1 MRNFY
6 TYVGPGNQRLH
17 GFERQYK
24 KARLRKQGF
33 TTKGEAEAELRRM
46 MDDVDATE
54 RGEVRTK
61 PTTAQEALNI
71 YKRNLEVRAKD
82 KDYQYGHNVR
92 SNCKV
97 LQEFVDRFGS
107 TRLIRECTETD
118 LREFY
123 QMLCFRPTL
132 SQNSAAVFVGRVQGM
147 LKAAQKAKPDL
158 VNWLRPT
165 LSVKRKTEFERRVV
179 EPWEYR
185 KLVMTLLD
193 PPLAPSRRAERNAL
207 WRDAADVVQ
216 LLRMTGGRLNE
227 IVRIKLNQF
236 QWEKSYVRLYASKTE
251 NERDIPLWNC
261 VRDVVN
267 LRIRDGLTN
276 DGLLFPRSRTMTF
289 DHAIAR
295 ACRKAGSLAKL
306 SYGQANGF
314 TAHSLRH
321 TFITDLME
329 KTGNDA
335 GTVMKYSG
343 HKTLESFSIYLHS
356 TEQGRL
362 LAIQA
367 MEIVGDLLG
376 GFEGRGGRKGQEGV
390 KTESPNLLQTKEVAV

>member
-1 MRNFY
+1 MTALSIAAVNLAHDFD
-6 TYVGPGNQRLH
+6 
-17 GFERQYK
+17 GFIDEL
-24 KARLRKQGF
+24 ARHTQC
-33 TTKGEAEAELRRM
+33 
-46 MDDVDATE
+46 
-54 RGEVRTK
+54 
-61 PTTAQEALNI
+61 
-71 YKRNLEVRAKD
+71 LEVRA
-82 KDYQYGHNVR
+82 
-92 SNCKV
+92 
-97 LQEFVDRFGS
+97 
-107 TRLIRECTETD
+107 
-118 LREFY
+118 
-123 QMLCFRPTL
+123 
-132 SQNSAAVFVGRVQGM
+132 A
-147 LKAAQKAKPDL
+147 
-158 VNWLRPT
+158 
-165 LSVKRKTEFERRVV
+165 
-179 EPWEYR
+179 
-185 KLVMTLLD
+185 
-193 PPLAPSRRAERNAL
+193 
-207 WRDAADVVQ
+207 
-216 LLRMTGGRLNE
+216 
-227 IVRIKLNQF
+227 
-236 QWEKSYVRLYASKTE
+236 TE

-267 LRIRDGLTN
+267 LRIRDGLT
-276 DGLLFPRSRTMTF
+276 DDALLFPRSRTMTF

-376 GFEGRGGRKGQEGV
+376 GFEGRGGLKGQEGV
-390 KTESPNLLQTKEVAV
+390 KTESSNLLQTKEVAV